1 MSPAATLLAPP
12 PALKESRITNL
23 CRWGASQAVRI
34 PKTVCEELGIEA
46 GSRLSLQVGEDE
58 TGLYVTIRKAP
69 KMEHRSFA
77 DAPYISL
84 DELFKGNDTS
94 FQPVE
99 CDWGA
104 DEGAEVIA

>member
-1 MSPAATLLAPP
+1 MSPAASPLAPP
-12 PALKESRITNL
+12 PALKEPRMTNL

-34 PKTVCEELGIEA
+34 PKPVCEELGIEA

-58 TGLYVTIRKAP
+58 MGLYVTIRKAP

-77 DAPYISL
+77 DAPYISM
-84 DELFKGNDTS
+84 DELFKGRDAS
-94 FQPVE
+94 SQSAE
-99 CDWGA
+99 CDWGM